1 MTSNS
6 LSIDRRSHLANSLKS
21 YWWLMLINT
30 ILFFLTGPVVFTM
43 AMNGYEK
50 DQYYLQRINDWF
62 HLEGFYAFYV
72 LILVLGVIMGL
83 VMYNYLHHKR
93 QINFY
98 HSLPITRGQL
108 FAERLGLGAVVTFL
122 PLIVIFIVMVILAA
136 VYGGGVGY
144 ALQATL
150 GHFGRLLLF
159 FFLSYSLTV
168 LAGQL
173 TGNVL
178 THIFMTLFLHFGL
191 LLLDGCLI
199 LLRTTFFN
207 TFFTSNQMQE
217 QLFMLSPFSYVLNF
231 LDRYGSYNA
240 ADPLVHMTLGGLFG
254 VLLISIGA
262 VVLAY
267 ILYLKRPSEASGL
280 PVIFAW
286 LRQPLKWVV
295 MFIAATVGAYAFLQ
309 VGGKG
314 FMIFGLLLF
323 IALTQMT
330 AEVIYNKDFKAIGRN
345 LKSTL
350 VFAVLFLALIGS
362 LYYDVWG
369 YDRYVPPA
377 KDVQSVQIGFSNM
390 AEGYPSYDFEKM
402 LPLKEPAQIESVVAL
417 LDKVTASE
425 AYDKNVALYG
435 RTSETLSEVSSTI
448 YVRYTMQNGR
458 EITRWYSGTPVALY
472 EEEFARLYNSEEF
485 KNAFYLNQLAPF
497 YLDQLATT
505 EWTALEIT
513 PVSTAF
519 YDPYKDEYAF
529 REELVEK
536 KNGYSQAILEAV
548 CQDIEA
554 RDWSSLKRGALF
566 TVLFEL
572 KDSTRDR
579 YQNVNIAVYAEDVH
593 TLAVIK
599 ELQEAHKLTYLT
611 PMDIAERIDHLEI
624 FRLDDEK
631 VAIEEKG
638 RDVRDLRYMG
648 EVVYDERL
656 GDKLAV
662 LTDPADIAA
671 VLPDMVDQRQL
682 IGSSAFV
689 AVDYHYV
696 AVAYLKNPP
705 QTNDKNVSEE
715 AEPVVLYFLQD
726 HLPE

>member
-6 LSIDRRSHLANSLKS
+6 LSIDRRFHLANSLKS

-43 AMNGYEK
+43 VMNGYEK
-50 DQYYLQRINDWF
+50 DQFYLERVIDWF
-62 HLEGFYAFYV
+62 YIEGFYAFYI
-72 LILVLGVIMGL
+72 LILALGVIMGL

-93 QINFY
+93 QVNFY
-98 HSLPITRGQL
+98 HSLPISRGQL
-108 FAERLGLGAVVTFL
+108 YAERLGIGAVVTFL
-122 PLIVIFIVMVILAA
+122 PLIVIFIIMIILMA
-136 VYGGGVGY
+136 VYGGDVGY

-150 GHFGRLLLF
+150 GHLGRLLLF

-178 THIFMTLFLHFGL
+178 THIFMTFFLHFGL

-207 TFFTSNQMQE
+207 TFYTSEQMQE
-217 QLFMLSPFSYVLNF
+217 QLFMLSPFSYALNF
-231 LDRYGSYNA
+231 LDQCGSYNA
-240 ADPLVHMTLGGLFG
+240 AHPLIHMSLGGLFG
-254 VLLISIGA
+254 LLLISIA
-262 VVLAY
+262 AIILAY
-267 ILYLKRPSEASGL
+267 LLYLKRPSEASGL
-280 PVIFAW
+280 PVIYAW
-286 LRQPLKWVV
+286 LRQPLKWVI
-295 MFIAATVGAYAFLQ
+295 MFIAATVGAYAFLH

-330 AEVIYNKDFKAIGRN
+330 AEVIYNKDFKAIGKN
-345 LKSTL
+345 LKGTL
-350 VFAVLFLALIGS
+350 IFAVLFLALIGS

-369 YDRYVPPA
+369 YDRYVPSA
-377 KDVQSVQIGFSNM
+377 EDVQSVQIGFSNM
-390 AEGYPSYDFEKM
+390 GEGYPAYEFEQM
-402 LPLKEPAQIESVVAL
+402 LPLKEPAQIEAVIAL

-425 AYDKNVALYG
+425 AYDKDIALYG

-448 YVRYTMQNGR
+448 CVRYTMHNGR
-458 EITRWYSGTPVALY
+458 KITRWYSGTPVALY
-472 EEEFARLYNSEEF
+472 EEEFARLYDSQEF
-485 KNAFYLNQLAPF
+485 KNAFYL
-497 YLDQLATT
+497 DQLAKH
-505 EWTALEIT
+505 ELTAVEIT
-513 PVSTAF
+513 PISTAF
-519 YDPYKDEYAF
+519 YDPLTDEYAF
-529 REELVEK
+529 HEELAEK
-536 KNGYSQAILEAV
+536 KNGYGQAILEAIR
-548 CQDIEA
+548 QDIEV

-566 TVLFEL
+566 TVTFEL
-572 KDSTRDR
+572 KDPINDR
-579 YQNVNIAVYAEDVH
+579 YRYHNMNIAVYAEDVH

-631 VAIEEKG
+631 VASAENE
-638 RDVRDLRYMG
+638 RDVRDLRYMN

-656 GDKLAV
+656 GDRLAV
-662 LTDPADIAA
+662 LTDPAEIAA
-671 VLPDMVDQRQL
+671 VLPDVVDKGQI

-696 AVAYLKNPP
+696 AVAYLKN
-705 QTNDKNVSEE
+705 TASFNDKTVSQE
-715 AEPVVLYFLQD
+715 AEPVILYFLKD

>member
-1 MTSNS
+1 
-6 LSIDRRSHLANSLKS
+6 
-21 YWWLMLINT
+21 
-30 ILFFLTGPVVFTM
+30 
-43 AMNGYEK
+43 
-50 DQYYLQRINDWF
+50 
-62 HLEGFYAFYV
+62 
-72 LILVLGVIMGL
+72 
-83 VMYNYLHHKR
+83 
-93 QINFY
+93 
-98 HSLPITRGQL
+98 
-108 FAERLGLGAVVTFL
+108 
-122 PLIVIFIVMVILAA
+122 
-136 VYGGGVGY
+136 
-144 ALQATL
+144 
-150 GHFGRLLLF
+150 
-159 FFLSYSLTV
+159 
-168 LAGQL
+168 
-173 TGNVL
+173 
-178 THIFMTLFLHFGL
+178 
-191 LLLDGCLI
+191 
-199 LLRTTFFN
+199 
-207 TFFTSNQMQE
+207 
-217 QLFMLSPFSYVLNF
+217 
-231 LDRYGSYNA
+231 
-240 ADPLVHMTLGGLFG
+240 
-254 VLLISIGA
+254 
-262 VVLAY
+262 
-267 ILYLKRPSEASGL
+267 
-280 PVIFAW
+280 
-286 LRQPLKWVV
+286 

-435 RTSETLSEVSSTI
+435 RTAETLSEVSSTI

-485 KNAFYLNQLAPF
+485 KNAFYLDPLAKHE
-497 YLDQLATT
+497 L
-505 EWTALEIT
+505 TAVEIT
-513 PVSTAF
+513 PISTAF
-519 YDPYKDEYAF
+519 YDPYTDEYAF
-529 REELVEK
+529 REELAEK
-536 KNGYSQAILEAV
+536 KNGYSQAILEAIR
-548 CQDIEA
+548 QDIEA

-566 TVLFEL
+566 TVTIEL
-572 KDSTRDR
+572 KNPTNDRYR

-593 TLAVIK
+593 TLAVIE

-611 PMDIAERIDHLEI
+611 PLDIAERIDHLEI

-631 VAIEEKG
+631 VAIEEKE
-638 RDVRDLRYMG
+638 RDVRDLRYLG